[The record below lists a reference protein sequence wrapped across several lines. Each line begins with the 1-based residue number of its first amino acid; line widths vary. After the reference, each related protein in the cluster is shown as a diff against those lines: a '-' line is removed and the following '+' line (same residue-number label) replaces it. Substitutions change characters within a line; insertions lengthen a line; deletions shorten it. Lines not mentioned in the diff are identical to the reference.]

1 MKESRTY
8 RVSICIF
15 LFVVVVSLES
25 YSQETD
31 INVEGNFH
39 NSSFTELVDHLERTT
54 SCRFFYDPSWVDTMK
69 VVQPPGTQSLEK
81 ILTATLKPADIYF
94 VICKNDH
101 IILSGSYPVKTGLPE
116 DFFIIP
122 DTKYDAQLAKQEI
135 TLPEQISR
143 PLQDQSNGLINIG
156 NSSERDHKGK
166 VNLTGFI
173 REHETG
179 EPLSGAIVYVEE
191 LSIGAVSD
199 INGYY
204 IISLPRGQYQVT
216 YQNLGKEKVN
226 VNIQLNSSGR
236 FDVDLKD
243 KLTELKAVE
252 IMANRRS
259 NVSGIQTGV
268 ERLEINTIKSI
279 PAMLGETDIIKA
291 ALLLP
296 GIKTVGEVSS
306 GFNVRG
312 GSTDQNLILF
322 NNAPVFNPSHLF
334 GFFSAFNPDV
344 IKEFEIYKSGIP
356 AQYGGRVSSVLD
368 IKTKQG
374 NMKKI
379 SMNAGISPVAARI
392 SVEGPIVKDKL
403 SFLLGTRATYS
414 DWILKRI
421 QDPAIQNSD
430 ASFFDITGKTT
441 WKISAKDLLDVSGY
455 YSNDYFKLNSDTVYK
470 YSNRNVS
477 ASWKHFFS
485 EKFITEIQGLV
496 SGYTYNISDQ
506 QNSLSDFSLKYEI
519 LHNEFRFDFHFFP
532 NNKHTF
538 RFGLNSIF
546 YVMSP
551 NEFRPVGAVSDIIPI
566 VLEKEHAVESG
577 IYFSDEYDVGPRL
590 KLYAGMRYST
600 YHYLGPKTV
609 YQYGSD
615 APMEKTNISDTLKY
629 NPGELIQFYS
639 HPELRLA
646 IRYKINAYNSFKLS
660 YNMIAQYL
668 HMLSNTMIMS
678 PTDTWKLSDNYIKP
692 QYGDQISLGFYKD
705 LPYNVET
712 SVETYYKRIE
722 NILEYKGGAKL
733 INNEQIETDLIN
745 GQGKAYGIEF
755 IVKKNAGRL
764 NGWISYTWSRTF
776 VKVDSK
782 FDFEDINDGEYFPS
796 NFDMPHN
803 ITGVFNYIISRRLS
817 FSSNV
822 IYNTGRPITYPV
834 AKFPFM
840 NGVRLHYSER
850 NAYRIPDYFRW
861 DISVNLEG
869 NLRSDKIAHSS
880 WSFAVYNLTG
890 RDNVYSIYFITKGR
904 EITGYKM
911 SIFAIPIFTVT
922 YNIKF

>member
-1 MKESRTY
+1 
-8 RVSICIF
+8 
-15 LFVVVVSLES
+15 
-25 YSQETD
+25 
-31 INVEGNFH
+31 
-39 NSSFTELVDHLERTT
+39 
-54 SCRFFYDPSWVDTMK
+54 
-69 VVQPPGTQSLEK
+69 
-81 ILTATLKPADIYF
+81 
-94 VICKNDH
+94 
-101 IILSGSYPVKTGLPE
+101 
-116 DFFIIP
+116 
-122 DTKYDAQLAKQEI
+122 
-135 TLPEQISR
+135 
-143 PLQDQSNGLINIG
+143 
-156 NSSERDHKGK
+156 
-166 VNLTGFI
+166 
-173 REHETG
+173 
-179 EPLSGAIVYVEE
+179 
-191 LSIGAVSD
+191 
-199 INGYY
+199 
-204 IISLPRGQYQVT
+204 
-216 YQNLGKEKVN
+216 
-226 VNIQLNSSGR
+226 
-236 FDVDLKD
+236 
-243 KLTELKAVE
+243 
-252 IMANRRS
+252 
-259 NVSGIQTGV
+259 
-268 ERLEINTIKSI
+268 
-279 PAMLGETDIIKA
+279 MLGETDIIKA

-296 GIKTVGEVSS
+296 GIKTVGEISS

-379 SMNAGISPVAARI
+379 SLNAGISPVAARI
-392 SVEGPIVKDKL
+392 TVEGPIIKDKL

-414 DWILKRI
+414 DWILKRV

-430 ASFFDITGKTT
+430 ARFFDITGKIT
-441 WKISAKDLLDVSGY
+441 WKISAKDLLDISGY
-455 YSNDYFKLNSDTVYK
+455 YSNDYFKLNSDTVYQ
-470 YSNRNVS
+470 YSNHNASV
-477 ASWKHFFS
+477 SWKHFFS
-485 EKFITEIQGLV
+485 EKLIAELQGLV
-496 SGYTYNISDQ
+496 SGYTYNISNR
-506 QNSLSDFSLKYEI
+506 QNSRSDFSLKYNI
-519 LHNEFRFDFHFFP
+519 LHNEVRTDFHFSP
-532 NNKHTF
+532 NSKHTF

-551 NEFRPVGAVSDIIPI
+551 NEFRPFGGVSDIIPI
-566 VLEKEHAVESG
+566 ILEKEHAVESG
-577 IYFSDEYDVGPRL
+577 IYFSDEYEAGSRL
-590 KLYAGMRYST
+590 KLYAGIRYSM
-600 YHYLGPKTV
+600 YQYLGPQTV
-609 YQYGSD
+609 YQYGAD
-615 APMEKTNISDTLKY
+615 APMEQTNILDTLKY

-646 IRYKINAYNSFKLS
+646 MRYKINAYNSFKLS
-660 YNMIAQYL
+660 YNSIAQYL

-678 PTDTWKLSDNYIKP
+678 PTDTWRLSDNYIKP

-705 LPYNVET
+705 LPYNIET

-764 NGWISYTWSRTF
+764 NGWLSYTWSRTF
-776 VKVDSK
+776 VKVDSE

-803 ITGVFNYIISRRLS
+803 LTGVFNYIISRRLS

-861 DISVNLEG
+861 DFSVNLEG

-904 EITGYKM
+904 EIQGYKM